1 MSAGS
6 AVSATQI
13 YSAKYSGVEV
23 YEFLHPTGSIMKR
36 KVDDWVNATHIL
48 KAAKFAKAKRTRI
61 LEKEVI
67 KDTHEKVQGGFGK
80 YQGTWVPLDIARRLA
95 QKFEVLE
102 ELRPLFDFTRRDG
115 SESPPQA
122 PKHHHASRSDSA
134 RKRTTKS
141 PPLPHGQLDNLPKRR
156 GRPPRARKLSDVA
169 NAGGQAP
176 VYSDFPRPAI
186 PVSSISSNQLPS
198 LQSTLQRSISI
209 EHNRNK
215 GPPQMPHHKYEEL
228 DIEDGLSSDIET
240 NIGANMVYAGH
251 SNTRLPM
258 NTSLL
263 PDKEEPGLSSSLPS
277 SPSEFSAPMVF
288 DTQRVGSATSPLG
301 SMLPRYMA
309 LSRPRTSELD
319 QKTNEYLS
327 KLVDYFINCEVQ
339 NSGTVPVELLH
350 PPHSS
355 PCIDS
360 WIDSE
365 HHTAF
370 HWACAMGNLPI
381 VEALLQAGASPR
393 ALNQAGETPLMRA
406 SLFHNSYTKRTY
418 PRIFQLLQDT
428 VFDVDSRSQ
437 TVVHH
442 IVKRKSNTQS
452 ALYYLDVLL
461 SKLKDFSPQYRIET
475 LINAQ
480 DYKGNTPLHIA
491 AINRDKKFFQTL
503 VGNGALSTIKNH
515 DGVTADE
522 LINNR
527 FVKTIQPTQR
537 GNYHENGASHS
548 PLNSAGAAGMVPA
561 SLIHTGDMY
570 PSQSATSVSRAIPEV
585 INLMKDMADS
595 YQYLYEDRNQEV
607 QDVIKMLKS
616 MSATVT
622 SLDMK
627 VLEILEVK
635 DMNNI
640 AYEMDSLKANIARL
654 KETLSEKQKVLV
666 SLLEKSQRIM
676 LTKAVEEEKEA
687 SESVVATPA
696 DDGTYSNKEALAA
709 DLRELTVLQ
718 LRRKLRMNRL
728 IEMLC
733 GNSKIHKFRKM
744 ISQGTDM
751 DIGEVDNFLDIIFQ
765 QLNEDEENANNGG
778 HNTTYNG
785 HVSCAILD
793 TGEGYGI
800 ESIENKRGT
809 SRNEGPAK

>member
-36 KVDDWVNATHIL
+36 KADDWVNATHIL

-122 PKHHHASRSDSA
+122 PKHHHASRADSA

-141 PPLPHGQLDNLPKRR
+141 PPLPHGQLDALPKRR

-169 NAGGQAP
+169 NVAGQTQ
-176 VYSDFPRPAI
+176 VYSDFPRPSI

-198 LQSTLQRSISI
+198 LQSTLHRSISI

-215 GPPQMPHHKYEEL
+215 APPQPNHKYEEL

-240 NIGANMVYAGH
+240 SICTNMVYAGH
-251 SNTRLPM
+251 SNARLPM

-288 DTQRVGSATSPLG
+288 DTQRMGSATSPLG

-309 LSRPRTSELD
+309 PSRPRTSELD
-319 QKTNEYLS
+319 QKANEYLS

-339 NSGTVPVELLH
+339 NNGAVPMELLN

-370 HWACAMGNLPI
+370 HWACAMGTLPI

-442 IVKRKSNTQS
+442 IVKRKSNTPS

-480 DYKGNTPLHIA
+480 DCKGSTPLHIA
-491 AINRDKKFFQTL
+491 AMNRDKKFFQTL

-537 GNYHENGASHS
+537 GNYHENRASHS
-548 PLNSAGAAGMVPA
+548 PLNSASAAGGMVPA

-595 YQYLYEDRNQEV
+595 YQFLYEDRNQEV
-607 QDVIKMLKS
+607 QDVVKMLKS

-640 AYEMDSLKANIARL
+640 TYEMDSLKENIAGL
-654 KETLSEKQKVLV
+654 KQKLSEKQKVLV
-666 SLLEKSQRIM
+666 SLLEKSQRVT
-676 LTKAVEEEKEA
+676 LRKCVEEEKKA
-687 SESVVATPA
+687 IESVIAAPA
-696 DDGTYSNKEALAA
+696 DDATHSSKETLAD

-718 LRRKLRMNRL
+718 LRRKHKINRL
-728 IEMLC
+728 IELLC

-751 DIGEVDNFLDIIFQ
+751 DISEVDNFLDVIFQ
-765 QLNEDEENANNGG
+765 QLNEDEENTNNGG
-778 HNTTYNG
+778 HTNYNG

-793 TGEGYGI
+793 TVEGYGI
-800 ESIENKRGT
+800 ENIENKRGT
-809 SRNEGPAK
+809 SQNDGPAK